1 MLSFLKINQFKL
13 GLTPV
18 TSTLTILK
26 GNEFHDEGLFS
37 EKIFGVMNTKDRREK
52 FSYIDLNCKVI
63 HPSAYNILL
72 RIDRKIEKF
81 ISTENS
87 YILTSDGLLQESP
100 DGITGINEFI
110 KLFPLIKFRGETP
123 VREKFIKLLRDEFK
137 KGNLFIDTI
146 PVIPCDFRPLTL
158 DPETMEWTQDA
169 LNDIYQSIIKKS
181 SQIKMLSSGPL
192 FDLMN
197 YAVQKAIIDH
207 DKFIRTKIE
216 KKRGLI
222 RSKMLGKR
230 VDFSGRAV
238 ITPNPKLNGDEIGV
252 PFRMAVSLFE
262 PFIIH
267 IIINSGKVN
276 KIDLS
281 NEIKNYINLDLSSDS
296 LLRVL
301 KGIKDGDIIPE
312 KLYKIIYDATEL
324 AMIDR
329 AVIIKRDPVLHA
341 QSYLGMKPILHT
353 GNTLLLNTLI
363 CPSLNADFDG
373 DQLAIYHPL
382 TKESQDEIKTKMM
395 NVTSGTSSSEFSS
408 TLSKEMLVGLYSISK
423 EINIKKIPEVYVNDE
438 DLENIK
444 DPYIPVKYRNIKTSA
459 GKAIINKCFP
469 NDYPFINV
477 LVTKKVIQKEIEN
490 VYRIYGQNQTKKTI
504 NELKNV
510 GFKWAS
516 IISPN
521 MTLEDLELPKE
532 IYALKK
538 DLQKATPDEA
548 QEIINKATKMV
559 LKHLEDTGLGD
570 LANSGASRGV
580 GQLMQILFAKGI
592 ITDTSGN
599 ILPVISS
606 SFSDGF
612 SNKEYFNMSSMGRK
626 GIIDRVINTAST
638 GYMSRKLAFVCNS
651 IEISQNI
658 QDCKTEKL
666 LAIKLNDKIIPR
678 LTGRYISINGK
689 LELFDAKKF
698 SSGDII
704 YMRSPIFCQSKK
716 ICWTCYGE
724 LIRRH
729 KTPYIGILAAQVIGE
744 RGTQLIMR
752 SFHNTS
758 ITLTKMNILKD
769 LQNNIID
776 R

>member
-1 MLSFLKINQFKL
+1 
-13 GLTPV
+13 
-18 TSTLTILK
+18 
-26 GNEFHDEGLFS
+26 
-37 EKIFGVMNTKDRREK
+37 
-52 FSYIDLNCKVI
+52 
-63 HPSAYNILL
+63 
-72 RIDRKIEKF
+72 
-81 ISTENS
+81 
-87 YILTSDGLLQESP
+87 
-100 DGITGINEFI
+100 
-110 KLFPLIKFRGETP
+110 
-123 VREKFIKLLRDEFK
+123 
-137 KGNLFIDTI
+137 
-146 PVIPCDFRPLTL
+146 
-158 DPETMEWTQDA
+158 
-169 LNDIYQSIIKKS
+169 
-181 SQIKMLSSGPL
+181 
-192 FDLMN
+192 
-197 YAVQKAIIDH
+197 
-207 DKFIRTKIE
+207 
-216 KKRGLI
+216 
-222 RSKMLGKR
+222 
-230 VDFSGRAV
+230 
-238 ITPNPKLNGDEIGV
+238 
-252 PFRMAVSLFE
+252 
-262 PFIIH
+262 
-267 IIINSGKVN
+267 
-276 KIDLS
+276 
-281 NEIKNYINLDLSSDS
+281 
-296 LLRVL
+296 
-301 KGIKDGDIIPE
+301 
-312 KLYKIIYDATEL
+312 
-324 AMIDR
+324 
-329 AVIIKRDPVLHA
+329 
-341 QSYLGMKPILHT
+341 
-353 GNTLLLNTLI
+353 
-363 CPSLNADFDG
+363 
-373 DQLAIYHPL
+373 L

-776 R
+776 Q